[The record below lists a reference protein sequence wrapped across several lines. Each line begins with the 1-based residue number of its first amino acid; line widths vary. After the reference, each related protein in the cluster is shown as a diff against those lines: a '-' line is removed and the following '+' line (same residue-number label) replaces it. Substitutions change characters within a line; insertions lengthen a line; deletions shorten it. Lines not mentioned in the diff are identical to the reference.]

1 MASLGQQS
9 MTPQAYTD
17 KITRM
22 TRLLVSVRTDLET
35 ILRLARTYD
44 RELVLEVK
52 WAELD
57 RDRIVG
63 MLATLKQETNDAR

>member
-1 MASLGQQS
+1 
-9 MTPQAYTD
+9 
-17 KITRM
+17 M